1 MTGSLVHW
9 LDIIIYRIFKFVNDI
24 SIYSLFLCNLLMN
37 SLFGLWLECSAKR
50 MQKYR
55 ERTVELMEYLALTT
69 TDYES
74 DMKFLYEVD
83 L

>member
-1 MTGSLVHW
+1 
-9 LDIIIYRIFKFVNDI
+9 
-24 SIYSLFLCNLLMN
+24 
-37 SLFGLWLECSAKR
+37 